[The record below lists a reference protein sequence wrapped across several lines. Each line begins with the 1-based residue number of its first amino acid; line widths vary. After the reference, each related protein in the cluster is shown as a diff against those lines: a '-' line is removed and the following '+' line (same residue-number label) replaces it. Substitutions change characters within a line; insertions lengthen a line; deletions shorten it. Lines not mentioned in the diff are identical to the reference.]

1 MLQYKNLKLLVLV
14 LFLSQCAS
22 IPQSVVD
29 LSSQVGDDIVSIQ
42 SSYAQLIDAYYERLI
57 DDRLDYLDNEWYPAY
72 VKNWMRIGRLQEIAK
87 GDIVWSEENEN
98 FTDVTDET
106 PSLETINTLQI
117 WVEEALWTY
126 QDKKEELINPLI
138 ADRDTLKY
146 SINIAFNNLT
156 KANAEITAHLNSLRK
171 VKEQQDQLLEELKLR
186 RIRDQINQALI
197 DASAKAGMGLEKV
210 READAKLEEI
220 NK

>member
-1 MLQYKNLKLLVLV
+1 M
-14 LFLSQCAS
+14 
-22 IPQSVVD
+22 VD
-29 LSSQVGDDIVSIQ
+29 LSSQVGDDIISIQ
-42 SSYAQLIDAYYERLI
+42 SSYAQLVDAYYERLI

-87 GDIVWSEENEN
+87 GDIVWSEDDEK
-98 FTDVTDET
+98 FTEVTEET
-106 PSLETINTLQI
+106 PSMETINTLQI

-126 QDKKEELINPLI
+126 QEKKEELINPLI
-138 ADRDTLKY
+138 TDRDTLKY
-146 SINIAFNNLT
+146 SINVAFNNLT

-171 VKEQQDQLLEELKLR
+171 VKEQQDQLLEELKLK
-186 RIRDQINQALI
+186 RIRDQINEALI
-197 DASAKAGMGLEKV
+197 DASAKAGKGLEKV